1 MGSAVT
7 RASSVGFSSLL
18 LSACS
23 FGTPGSS
30 HSTSIHRPQAVLWM
44 Q

>member
-7 RASSVGFSSLL
+7 RAIFGGFSSLL
-18 LSACS
+18 LSARS

-30 HSTSIHRPQAVLWM
+30 HSTSIHRPQAVLWL